1 MLKDEDL
8 LVEMVQSA
16 ASEYSCD
23 AEDLDFEVVVRIKC
37 ENRWTSA
44 EIVE

>member
-1 MLKDEDL
+1 MVQDEDL

-23 AEDLDFEVVVRIKC
+23 AEDLDFEVIVRIKC
-37 ENRWTSA
+37 DNGWTSV
-44 EIVE
+44 EIVK